1 MFGHFAKMCRT
12 KAVHVLAVKVMKI
25 ASFQVAYHYQNSS
38 PNPWRVKASVSGQEL
53 EFKIDSGAD
62 VTAIPEKE
70 YSERLGALE
79 TTQGDLLGP
88 SLSPITV
95 TGTFCS
101 DIIVDNA
108 LTSQEIYV
116 VPGLEEPLLGRAA
129 IQDLKLLQ
137 VTPKVNMCSMYE
149 KKKGSQTKSP

>member
-1 MFGHFAKMCRT
+1 MFGHFAMCRT
-12 KAVHVLAVKVMKI
+12 KAVHVLAGEGDEDCQFLGTISLSKL
-25 ASFQVAYHYQNSS
+25 SS

-88 SLSPITV
+88 SRSPVTV
-95 TGTFCS
+95 TGKFYS
-101 DIIVDNA
+101 DITVDNA

-137 VTPKVNMCSMYE
+137 VNPKINMCSMYE
-149 KKKGSQTKSP
+149 KQGLQA